1 MLPERQGERDL
12 AKEDLE
18 QVLRQVYGEIPARIQ
33 VRDGEIQ
40 YHFATWKQH
49 LTFAAIMAGLA
60 ASVLFGLGIDVR
72 SALVT
77 AFATICQ
84 ITVFSLT
91 VAWYASIFNKVL
103 VLTRD
108 SIGVRSGT
116 RLTSARWADISEISY
131 SELMFDSF
139 TVKSA
144 DGQGEFRFPR
154 LWTENDYSDTE
165 GSQQFAL
172 LVKTLNPASPSVMKG
187 PGWTARIAGNRR
199 LAVKLIAPAVILVI
213 AALWL
218 FFLAP
223 KQEIFQF
230 LQMLIVIPIGLTV
243 ILIVMGFNKSAR
255 TPQEALPLPSQS
267 YSLLW
272 YLKNPEW
279 DSNSRLY
286 RFKKSANSFTSAS
299 KRKRDLWFEL
309 LEAFLL
315 ITAST
320 GAIWFRHWTAMI
332 LGFAAVVLPI
342 RKVIAF
348 WVEMK
353 TKQMENADLRHSL
366 EFTNEGEY
374 LVQKGK
380 RVFVNEMN
388 LVPKNNLLE
397 VKTVEG
403 TFHLDPAIMFDE
415 ADTEAGSK
423 PLQ

>member
-1 MLPERQGERDL
+1 MVPTSHTPNDVV
-12 AKEDLE
+12 KEDLE
-18 QVLRQVYGEIPARIQ
+18 QVLRQVYGEIPARMQ

-49 LTFAAIMAGLA
+49 LTFAAIIAGLA
-60 ASVLFGLGIDVR
+60 ASVLFDLGIDVH
-72 SALVT
+72 SVLVT

-84 ITVFSLT
+84 ITVFSFT
-91 VAWYASIFNKVL
+91 IVWYASIFNKVL
-103 VLTRD
+103 VLTRET
-108 SIGVRSGT
+108 IGIRSGR

-131 SELMFDSF
+131 SELIFDSF

-187 PGWTARIAGNRR
+187 PSWFPRIAGNRR
-199 LAVKLIAPAVILVI
+199 LAVRLIAPAVILVI

-230 LQMLIVIPIGLTV
+230 LQILIVIPIGLTV
-243 ILIVMGFNKSAR
+243 ILIVMGFDKSIR

-279 DSNSRLY
+279 DSTSRLY
-286 RFKKSANSFTSAS
+286 RFKKSTNSFTSAS
-299 KRKRDLWFEL
+299 KRKRELRLEL
-309 LEAFLL
+309 LETFLL
-315 ITAST
+315 TTSST
-320 GAIWFRHWTAMI
+320 GALWFRHWSAT
-332 LGFAAVVLPI
+332 LCGFAVVVLLV
-342 RKVIAF
+342 RKVLVI
-348 WVEMK
+348 WLDSK
-353 TKQMENADLRHSL
+353 KKQMKSTDLRHSL
-366 EFTNEGEY
+366 EFTNEGAY
-374 LVQKGK
+374 LVHEVN
-380 RVFVNEMN
+380 RVIINKMN
-388 LVPKNNLLE
+388 LLPQSNLLE

-403 TFHLDPAIMFDE
+403 TFHLDPAVMFDE
-415 ADTEAGSK
+415 ADTEDGSK
-423 PLQ
+423 PIQ